1 MRTAC
6 ACALHVHDCM
16 LTACPPP
23 YLSQVP
29 PEWFCPLS
37 KLLML
42 DPVCLMDGVSY
53 NSAALEEWLATKG
66 SVNPATGAP
75 LEVPVLCTP

>member
-1 MRTAC
+1 M
-6 ACALHVHDCM
+6 
-16 LTACPPP
+16 
-23 YLSQVP
+23 P

-66 SVNPATGAP
+66 SINPATGAP